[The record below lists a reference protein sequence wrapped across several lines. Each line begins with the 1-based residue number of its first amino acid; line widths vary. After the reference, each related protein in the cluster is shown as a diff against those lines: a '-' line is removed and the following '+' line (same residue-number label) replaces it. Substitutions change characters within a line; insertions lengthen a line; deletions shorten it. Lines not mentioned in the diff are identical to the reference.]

1 MSSAPS
7 FEAAILSKQ
16 IKEVCQQFD
25 DLLST
30 AKSDEITQLRQTF
43 RSEFKEYQQNKALTV
58 AFVGQYSAG
67 KSTIISALTGRRD
80 IHIDTDIATDKTT
93 SYDWNGIQIIDTPGL
108 FTDRKDHDD
117 ITYQAIAKADLLVF
131 CLTHMLF
138 DTLTVEN
145 FKKLAYTEGYRW
157 KIMLVINKMSAAAG
171 EEDQKIASY
180 RHSLADALKPY
191 SLDEFPI
198 CFIDAQDYCEGVDE
212 DDEFLEEVSRFETFI
227 AELNQFVKQRSSL
240 TKFDVPIRI
249 TLKNLDESQIL
260 FARNS
265 DEDTAFLLI
274 LSHLSRRIERE
285 RERLR
290 TNIKRIAL
298 DLSIAIN
305 EEGRNLAA
313 AVGDPE
319 FESLNSKSELN
330 VREYYESASEEL
342 YKVLEAANLSIQNE
356 VLDELKSGLTTA
368 FIRQLNLND
377 ELGNHQSPKEKGNA
391 KQAQSQFNFF
401 KEIGEKI
408 GVSLAKSATGRFATG
423 TGKIFLRSMDATGS
437 ALHKGILEIG
447 KLIGFKFRPWQ
458 AVNMAKGIGNAAKF
472 LGPALGILAIAA
484 EFYGMAEEQKREQEM
499 ADIRRDITSTFKAL
513 TIDLEQQ
520 INEIRTEFE
529 QQVYGTLERNIDA
542 AKQKTFSAMNT
553 SSTEL
558 ARVEQIRTNLRTILD
573 DIQKSVS
580 SPLLDQQN

>member
-1 MSSAPS
+1 MSSTPS

-30 AKSDEITQLRQTF
+30 AKSDEITRLRQTF

-93 SYDWNGIQIIDTPGL
+93 SYDWNGIKIIDTPGL
-108 FTDRKDHDD
+108 FTDRADHDD

-171 EEDQKIASY
+171 EEDQKITSY

-212 DDEFLEEVSRFETFI
+212 DDDFLEEVSRFETFI
-227 AELNQFVKQRSSL
+227 TELNQFVKQRSSL
-240 TKFDVPIRI
+240 TKFDIPIRI
-249 TLKNLDESQIL
+249 TLKHLDEAQIL
-260 FARNS
+260 FTRNS
-265 DEDTAFLLI
+265 GEDTAFLEI
-274 LSHLSRRIERE
+274 LSRLSRRVQRE
-285 RERLR
+285 RERLQ
-290 TNIKRIAL
+290 TQVKRIAL
-298 DLSIAIN
+298 DLLIAIN
-305 EEGRNLAA
+305 SEGAKLAS
-313 AVGDPE
+313 AVGESE
-319 FESLNSKSELN
+319 FEALNNKSEIN
-330 VREYYESASEEL
+330 IRQHYDKAAQEFDST
-342 YKVLEAANLSIQNE
+342 LEKANQSIQDE
-356 VLDELKSGLTTA
+356 VLDELKSNLTTA
-368 FIRQLNLND
+368 FIGQLSLSG
-377 ELGNHQSPKEKGNA
+377 ELGNHQSPQEKGNA

-401 KEIGEKI
+401 KEIAEKV
-408 GVSLAKSATGRFATG
+408 GFSLEKSATRSVASTTSQTLF
-423 TGKIFLRSMDATGS
+423 RSMDVAGS
-437 ALHKGILEIG
+437 SLHQGVLAFG
-447 KLIGFKFRPWQ
+447 KLVGFKFRPWQ

-472 LGPALGILAIAA
+472 LGPALGVLAIGM
-484 EFYGMAEEQKREQEM
+484 EFYSMAQDQKLEQEM
-499 ADIRRDITSTFKAL
+499 ADIRRDITSTFNTVAV
-513 TIDLEQQ
+513 DLEQQ
-520 INEIRTEFE
+520 INDIRTEFE
-529 QQVYGTLERNIDA
+529 TQVYGTLERNIDE
-542 AKQKTFSAMNT
+542 AKQKAFSAMNT